1 MKTYLVLLGLFTTCT
16 LYSQMHHD
24 MSSPNTKIDHSQMQG
39 MDHSKMQNMPM
50 QDHRGKEAQKDR
62 NGDKNEDQ
70 PKGVL
75 RYSSVITPNVGSL
88 PWIMDGDVKVFHL
101 IAEPIRR
108 EFAPG
113 FWVNCW
119 GYNGSSPGPTIEA
132 VQGDRVRIL
141 VTNKLNEPTSVHWH
155 GIILP
160 NGMDGVAGLN
170 QKAIPPGETFKYEF
184 TLKQNGTFM
193 YHPHSDEMFQI
204 ALGMEGFFIIH
215 PRDGDDP
222 KIDRDFAIFLH
233 EWRIPM
239 GAETPIPF
247 EMLDFNLFT
256 FNSVLYP
263 NIESLVMKT
272 GDRVRIRFGNVM
284 MNTHPIHL
292 HGHEFLVTRRGGKRL
307 PPAAQYSEVTV
318 LVAPGETRDI
328 EFIADN
334 PGDWA
339 IHCHKSH
346 HTMNQMQHDLPNLTG
361 INKQGIEE
369 RIKQF
374 FPDFMGLMNI
384 NGMGDM
390 FEMYGSKEMMD
401 MGFKMKYPSNLS
413 PIGSPGPFGV
423 IEMGGMFAIFKV
435 RDNLT
440 SYTDPGWYQHPPG
453 TAAEAV
459 NMSDMKHYMKE
470 IQTPESP
477 HNMKTV
483 SWFSQ
488 EEDQKECHGQENT
501 NWMQSKPED
510 SMGGHM
516 HGVQKKNMSPNMQR
530 MSHNMDMPKMNENQM
545 QQHQG
550 HK

>member
-1 MKTYLVLLGLFTTCT
+1 MKKYCILLCFFLFSFT
-16 LYSQMHHD
+16 
-24 MSSPNTKIDHSQMQG
+24 P
-39 MDHSKMQNMPM
+39 
-50 QDHRGKEAQKDR
+50 
-62 NGDKNEDQ
+62 
-70 PKGVL
+70 
-75 RYSSVITPNVGSL
+75 VITPNVGSL
-88 PWIMDGDVKVFHL
+88 PWTMDGDVKVFHL

-108 EFAPG
+108 EFSPG
-113 FWVNCW
+113 FWINCW

-132 VQGDRVRIL
+132 VEGDRVRIL

-170 QKAIPPGETFKYEF
+170 QKAISPGETFKYEF

-215 PRDGDDP
+215 PKDGDDP

-239 GAETPIPF
+239 GSKTPMPF
-247 EMLDFNLFT
+247 EMLDFNIFT

-263 NIESLVMKT
+263 NIESLVVKT

-284 MNTHPIHL
+284 MNAHPIHL

-307 PPAAQYSEVTV
+307 PQASQYSEVTV
-318 LVAPGETRDI
+318 LVASGETRDI
-328 EFIADN
+328 ELIADN

-339 IHCHKSH
+339 IHCHIPH

-361 INKQGIEE
+361 INKKGIEE

-374 FPDFMGLMNI
+374 YPNFIGLMNI

-390 FEMYGSKEMMD
+390 FDMYGSNEMN
-401 MGFKMKYPSNLS
+401 MKYPSNLS

-423 IEMGGMFAIFKV
+423 IEMGGMFTIFKV
-435 RDNLT
+435 RDHLT
-440 SYTDPGWYQHPPG
+440 SYIDPGWYQHPPG
-453 TAAEAV
+453 TVAEAV
-459 NMSDMKHYMKE
+459 KMNGMHT
-470 IQTPESP
+470 QGPP
-477 HNMKTV
+477 L
-483 SWFSQ
+483 
-488 EEDQKECHGQENT
+488 
-501 NWMQSKPED
+501 NWMQSKPEE
-510 SMGGHM
+510 SMGEH
-516 HGVQKKNMSPNMQR
+516 
-530 MSHNMDMPKMNENQM
+530 
-545 QQHQG
+545 
-550 HK
+550 